1 MSSENETRG
10 QVGAEVY
17 ELTLSPSKP
26 DTTTT
31 TDREFEALV
40 QQAFEE
46 AGQSNLLSEGQVTIR
61 SQRPFPGQ
69 EEVIKY
75 LIMFGSKIAYDVF
88 VEKVYPKLKAR
99 FQAWWE
105 KKDVLKQEPEKGP
118 AEKDGGED

>member
-1 MSSENETRG
+1 MSSENAG
-10 QVGAEVY
+10 GAEVY
-17 ELTLSPSKP
+17 ELTLSPSRP
-26 DTTTT
+26 DTTATA
-31 TDREFEALV
+31 DREFEALV

-75 LIMFGSKIAYDVF
+75 LIMFGSKVAYDVF
-88 VEKVYPKLKAR
+88 VGKVYPKLKSR

-105 KKDVLKQEPEKGP
+105 KKDDLKKEPENEP
-118 AEKDGGED
+118 DEKDGGEG